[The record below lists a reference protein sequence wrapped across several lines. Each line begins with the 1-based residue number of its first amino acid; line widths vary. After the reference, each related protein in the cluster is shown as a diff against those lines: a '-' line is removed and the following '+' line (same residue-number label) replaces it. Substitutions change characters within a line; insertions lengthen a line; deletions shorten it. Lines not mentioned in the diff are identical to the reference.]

1 MKDVGHAMEALLI
14 QVRTG
19 QLILAFRSVLL
30 SERVVM
36 ATLCDPLYRSRR
48 APR

>member
-1 MKDVGHAMEALLI
+1 MKDVGHVMAALLI
-14 QVRTG
+14 QVETG
-19 QLILAFRSVLL
+19 QLIFAFRSVLS

-36 ATLCDPLYRSRR
+36 ATLCDLLYRSRR